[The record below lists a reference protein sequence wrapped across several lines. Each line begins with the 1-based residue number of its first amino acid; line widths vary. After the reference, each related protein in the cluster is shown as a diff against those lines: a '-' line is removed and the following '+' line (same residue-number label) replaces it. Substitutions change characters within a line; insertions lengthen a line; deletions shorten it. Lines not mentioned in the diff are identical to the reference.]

1 MFIHLKHGRTDY
13 LSHKTHHLLV
23 KKIIT
28 LDTCFF
34 KKFIKK
40 TYGRAV
46 LATLLL
52 ILIYVQK

>member
-1 MFIHLKHGRTDY
+1 MEELITCHTK
-13 LSHKTHHLLV
+13 LV
-23 KKIIT
+23 IT

-46 LATLLL
+46 LTTLLL
-52 ILIYVQK
+52 IP